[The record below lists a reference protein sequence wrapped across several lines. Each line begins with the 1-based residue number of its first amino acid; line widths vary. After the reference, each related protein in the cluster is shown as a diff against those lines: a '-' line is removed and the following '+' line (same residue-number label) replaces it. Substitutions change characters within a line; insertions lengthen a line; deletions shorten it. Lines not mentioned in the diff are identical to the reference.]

1 MSDVEHAL
9 SQLADIR
16 TQMAASARFRGLTP
30 EAVAG
35 TGVLALVAAFLQ
47 ATWPTQFPRD
57 PVNFTLF
64 WVAVG
69 AIAASAIA
77 IEAFGRSHR
86 VHGSMAERMMDSTLR
101 LFVPFGAVGGL
112 LTLLLLRTAPEVCWL
127 LPGLWQMLIALLGFA
142 AAVTNLPRIVAWG
155 AAWYLLC
162 ATAVI
167 MLTGQDHMATPWM
180 MGLPFGLG
188 QLLMAALLYRASGDL

>member
-16 TQMAASARFRGLTP
+16 TQMAASARFRGMAP

-35 TGVLALVAAFLQ
+35 TGILALVAAFLQ
-47 ATWPTQFPRD
+47 TIWPAQFPDD
-57 PVNFTLF
+57 PVSFTLF
-64 WVAVG
+64 WVAVS

-77 IEAFGRSHR
+77 IEAFGRAHR
-86 VHGSMAERMMDSTLR
+86 LHGGMAERMMGSTLR
-101 LFVPFGAVGGL
+101 LFVPFGVVGGL
-112 LTLLLLRTAPEVCWL
+112 LTFVLLRTAPDVCWL

-142 AAVTNLPRIVAWG
+142 AAVTNLPRVVAWG

-162 ATAVI
+162 ATAVL
-167 MLTGQDHMATPWM
+167 MLAGQDHMATPWM
-180 MGLPFGLG
+180 MGLPFGMG
-188 QLLMAALLYRASGDL
+188 QLLMAGLLHRASGDL

>member
-16 TQMAASARFRGLTP
+16 TQMAASARFRGMAP

-35 TGVLALVAAFLQ
+35 TGILALVAAFLQ
-47 ATWPTQFPRD
+47 KGWPEQFPGD
-57 PVNFTLF
+57 PVSFTLF
-64 WVAVG
+64 WVMVS

-77 IEAFGRSHR
+77 IEAFGRAHR
-86 VHGSMAERMMDSTLR
+86 LHGGMAERMMRSTLR
-101 LFVPFGAVGGL
+101 LFVPFGVVGGL
-112 LTLLLLRTAPEVCWL
+112 LTFVLLRTAPDVCWL

-142 AAVTNLPRIVAWG
+142 AAVTNLPRVVAWG

-162 ATAVI
+162 ATAVL
-167 MLTGQDHMATPWM
+167 MLAGQDHMATPWM
-180 MGLPFGLG
+180 MGLPFGMG
-188 QLLMAALLYRASGDL
+188 QLLMAGLLHRASGDL